1 MKAFF
6 KPMQVKWTDVEH
18 FYVATV
24 YGNKMIGIRYS
35 TSYGKMEAARK
46 VASAISGVEGALPN
60 HFKSSP
66 EEICEILNRWRQRFG

>member
-1 MKAFF
+1 LGALG
-6 KPMQVKWTDVEH
+6 PARVRSSRTWI
-18 FYVATV
+18 YVATI